1 MRSGSFSIMRISNS
15 FSEDEIKV
23 LDLMQQTALRG
34 GSLAVVARHPAFA
47 SLCRKIHAMKS
58 KVNELKRASHEQSS
72 VGSVAAPLAEATK
85 ATDSAD
91 AHQDLATAV

>member
-1 MRSGSFSIMRISNS
+1 MRISNS

-58 KVNELKRASHEQSS
+58 KVNELKRATHEQSS
-72 VGSVAAPLAEATK
+72 VGSVAAPLAEANK

-91 AHQDLATAV
+91 AHEDLATAV